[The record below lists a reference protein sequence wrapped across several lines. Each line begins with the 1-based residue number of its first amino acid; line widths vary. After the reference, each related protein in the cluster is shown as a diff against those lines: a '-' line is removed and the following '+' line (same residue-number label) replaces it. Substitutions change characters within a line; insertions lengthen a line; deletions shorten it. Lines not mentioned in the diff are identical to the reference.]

1 VNPEEKTTV
10 IRNLNSNQSY
20 EFQIQ
25 YWKDYSENN
34 NKPNTIY
41 QMIVWTQPQKENVIL
56 EPTWRSIVVRWKP
69 IDHTRL
75 LVKYIINSRDSMVT
89 LSSQKPFIVIDDLL
103 IGNTYTISITYLE
116 AYLYN
121 NLTYSRNI
129 WMPVHEKTY
138 EIPIIN
144 ETNKVKIKLNG
155 NKIHFSRNSK
165 ENEKVMIYCI
175 FMGITRTAELNHY
188 TNKIT
193 ISNLEEDEEYYI
205 KINYYIFDN
214 SNSEWTLIFVEQQ
227 EIKTENINEII
238 KDIDYNYTLS
248 NHTFI
253 NLDNKTRQI
262 QTTFRFKT
270 FYWDSVSIAYFV
282 FGMIILS
289 MTIFLIITL
298 HWIKSQTDYLRRFY
312 QLEPQGVRMNLMSV
326 V

>member
-1 VNPEEKTTV
+1 MV
-10 IRNLNSNQSY
+10 I
-20 EFQIQ
+20 
-25 YWKDYSENN
+25 
-34 NKPNTIY
+34 
-41 QMIVWTQPQKENVIL
+41 
-56 EPTWRSIVVRWKP
+56 
-69 IDHTRL
+69 
-75 LVKYIINSRDSMVT
+75 KYIFQEI
-89 LSSQKPFIVIDDLL
+89 QK
-103 IGNTYTISITYLE
+103 
-116 AYLYN
+116 
-121 NLTYSRNI
+121 
-129 WMPVHEKTY
+129 KT
-138 EIPIIN
+138 
-144 ETNKVKIKLNG
+144 
-155 NKIHFSRNSK
+155 
-165 ENEKVMIYCI
+165 KVMIYCI

-270 FYWDSVSIAYFV
+270 FYWDSVSVAYFV

-298 HWIKSQTDYLRRFY
+298 HWIKSQSDY
-312 QLEPQGVRMNLMSV
+312 
-326 V
+326 